1 MTKEEIQRKINEA
14 NTLAMYDA
22 LEEFSRKVGAEMREQ
37 SHHLTIETARRYLR
51 ILEGT
56 PPHAFGGYDRDDI
69 ARLLNADATV
79 RCDGYVLDTSQDPEK
94 AENWQD
100 CANWTEWILNAEEAA
115 DRFAFIEAFE
125 KYLHTAAA
133 FAKSIGG
140 THPMRL
146 YLRAWDIVRKAR
158 EQKGMAMSLT
168 AKEALCTVNLE
179 RAATEWLW
187 VDYEAARLPKFTPL
201 RKTKKHGKPKSAKTR
216 KERG

>member
-1 MTKEEIQRKINEA
+1 MTEKEIQEAIDEA
-14 NTLAMYDA
+14 NNLAMDDA

-37 SHHLTIETARRYLR
+37 SRHLTIETAKRYMR
-51 ILEGT
+51 IMEGK
-56 PPHAFGGYDRDDI
+56 PPYAFGGYDRDDI
-69 ARLLNADATV
+69 ARLLNADVTV
-79 RCDGYVLDTSQDPEK
+79 RCDCYELDTSQDPEK
-94 AENWQD
+94 ADNWQD
-100 CANWTEWILNAEEAA
+100 CANGTEWICNAEEAA

-158 EQKGMAMSLT
+158 EQEGMAMNLI

-187 VDYEAARLPKFTPL
+187 VDYEAARLPKFTPR
-201 RKTKKHGKPKSAKTR
+201 RKAQKNGKSKSAKTR
-216 KERG
+216 KGKG